1 MKQAT
6 NNELV
11 KFLSELF
18 IGYRKSHIEQ
28 QSDGTYHFIDK
39 CSLHD
44 NYHITQHILGN
55 KTVGVF
61 SGADVGS
68 KYICFD
74 VDTKAR
80 SILDTRALIY
90 TLVSE
95 FNIHYDYIQVAYSGN
110 KGYHVYLLFDEMVSM
125 NYLKTFYREVITS
138 AGFTTSE
145 VELRPTVTQGVK
157 LPLGVHRLTGN
168 RCYFVDTRTK
178 NFEPLPMNHIKQLK
192 QLNAKTFITNN
203 NLKELHEINKEQLE
217 LELAKFL
224 SQREV
229 KTFVHLTDL
238 LDLTEYQV
246 IHVYEDIEG
255 MLENKLLKYPDTRN
269 KYTLLIGIYL
279 RDKGYNEDETRN
291 IINEIML
298 NSKKYKGLVNSSE
311 THIKRETKRIV
322 KYTFKENYTLSVG
335 SNKIILYKDE
345 IKDIL
350 EIGNVKLMMLYLSM
364 IIHAKRHQPIG
375 ADNFYMAYSVMT
387 NYGNARQRSTLRKN
401 INELEHLG
409 RIEVI
414 QSGVKDHVRSEAEGR
429 GISKTNVYKIKKNFN
444 QNTDENVL
452 IKANTETID
461 LYSILAKALDE
472 NAISI
477 TEIKNSFSK
486 YEFKKFKQSL

>member
-1 MKQAT
+1 MENNVVQALNNLYVTYRRKFIVQKKDGSYREIKRYSKEKKSYAPVLTDKALKQ
-6 NNELV
+6 
-11 KFLSELF
+11 
-18 IGYRKSHIEQ
+18 HIEGKQ
-28 QSDGTYHFIDK
+28 TIGIF
-39 CSLHD
+39 
-44 NYHITQHILGN
+44 
-55 KTVGVF
+55 
-61 SGADVGS
+61 AGS
-68 KYICFD
+68 KKTKFICFD
-74 VDTKAR
+74 IDTKDKAR
-80 SILDTRALIY
+80 ADTYQLRDTLILDFADQFGFTYEHI
-90 TLVSE
+90 
-95 FNIHYDYIQVAYSGN
+95 NISFSGN
-110 KGYHVYLLFDEMVSM
+110 KGYHIDLFFDGVIDNEGIE
-125 NYLKTFYREVITS
+125 NFYYSVLS
-138 AGFTTSE
+138 KAGLTTKE
-145 VELRPTVTQGVK
+145 VELRPLAQTGIK
-157 LPLGVHRLTGN
+157 LPLGIHQVTEK
-168 RCYFVDTRTK
+168 RCAFVSTYNLDETLPLNHILNIKQIDKNKFEQGLELIKDETVEVSKSVDEMTEEEHKEFVRSRVDTSLY
-178 NFEPLPMNHIKQLK
+178 EV
-192 QLNAKTFITNN
+192 N
-203 NLKELHEINKEQLE
+203 NLKGVL
-217 LELAKFL
+217 
-224 SQREV
+224 R
-229 KTFVHLTDL
+229 
-238 LDLTEYQV
+238 
-246 IHVYEDIEG
+246 DI
-255 MLENKLLKYPDTRN
+255 LENNTLKYPDTRN
-269 KYTLLIGIYL
+269 KYTLLISIYL

-350 EIGNVKLMMLYLSM
+350 EIGNLKLMMLYLSM

-375 ADNFYMAYSVMT
+375 SDNFYMAYSVMT

-401 INELEHLG
+401 ISELEHLG